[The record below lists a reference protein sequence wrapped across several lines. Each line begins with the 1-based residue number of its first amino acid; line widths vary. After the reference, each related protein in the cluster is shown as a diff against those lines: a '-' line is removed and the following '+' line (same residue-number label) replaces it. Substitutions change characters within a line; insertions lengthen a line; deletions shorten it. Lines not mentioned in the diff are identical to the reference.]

1 MNRVL
6 YLGNAVIIVIK
17 LFNLPL
23 IYTMLVINTYVVIHW
38 QAFLI
43 AFTSEF
49 LPKLLYEYTVSPDM
63 SLKGFVNYT
72 LAWAPNG
79 TLSEP
84 CR

>member
-1 MNRVL
+1 MK
-6 YLGNAVIIVIK
+6 LGHVFHMYFSYR
-17 LFNLPL
+17 LHSSFP
-23 IYTMLVINTYVVIHW
+23 IHSVF

-49 LPKLLYEYTVSPDM
+49 LPRQMYQYQYNWDLAGY
-63 SLKGFVNYT
+63 VNFT

-84 CR
+84 CRLVTVLSL